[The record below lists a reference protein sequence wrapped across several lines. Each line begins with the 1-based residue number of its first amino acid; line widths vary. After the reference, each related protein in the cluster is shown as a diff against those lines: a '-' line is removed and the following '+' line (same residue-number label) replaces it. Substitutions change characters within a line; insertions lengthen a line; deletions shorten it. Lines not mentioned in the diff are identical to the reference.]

1 MPETL
6 TKNHAYRK
14 SICAI
19 GIMRRS
25 HFGQLSL
32 SVTEFAPKD
41 NWVTSNIYFI
51 YMTGYLGIL
60 PTSKAL
66 NQVTSS
72 KIEPTMRFGESV
84 TPAKSDEIRCLIEA
98 VLLIFPRVT
107 AIEF

>member
-1 MPETL
+1 MPKTL
-6 TKNHAYRK
+6 TKNHVYCK

-19 GIMRRS
+19 GIIRS
-25 HFGQLSL
+25 TFGQLSP
-32 SVTEFAPKD
+32 SVKEFALKD

-66 NQVTSS
+66 NQVISS

-84 TPAKSDEIRCLIEA
+84 TPSEK
-98 VLLIFPRVT
+98 
-107 AIEF
+107 

>member
-6 TKNHAYRK
+6 TKNHVYRK
-14 SICAI
+14 SICAV

-25 HFGQLSL
+25 DFGQLSL
-32 SVTEFAPKD
+32 SVKEFAPKD

-66 NQVTSS
+66 NQVISS
-72 KIEPTMRFGESV
+72 IIEPTMRFEESV
-84 TPAKSDEIRCLIEA
+84 TPSEK
-98 VLLIFPRVT
+98 
-107 AIEF
+107 